1 MSLTTVMGWCF
12 ILPDGMNTA
21 INKMQKP
28 MCIGGYSSQWTR
40 HSLCLGL
47 AGLSS

>member
-1 MSLTTVMGWCF
+1 MFLTTALECCF
-12 ILPDGMNTA
+12 ILPDGMKTA

-28 MCIGGYSSQWTR
+28 MCVGGYTSQWTR
-40 HSLCLGL
+40 HSLCFGI